1 MMIDDSDLVDGQAR
15 CPRCGAKVRETHY
28 ACPRCAQ
35 VLTWKKKP
43 DNEEAPSGDEK

>member
-1 MMIDDSDLVDGQAR
+1 MMNDDSDLVDGEAR
-15 CPRCGAKVRETHY
+15 CPRCGAKVRETNY

-43 DNEEAPSGDEK
+43 DDAEAPSGDEK